1 MIDKYLTPYY
11 WDNDLNNNQL
21 KYIVNNLKDGDK
33 LIMTG
38 GPFDK
43 EIGIY
48 HAPPKNN
55 PHNATI
61 SWRKFCTWLIIDN
74 ILK

>member
-1 MIDKYLTPYY
+1 
-11 WDNDLNNNQL
+11 
-21 KYIVNNLKDGDK
+21 
-33 LIMTG
+33 MTG

-55 PHNATI
+55 PNNATI
-61 SWRKFCTWLIIDN
+61 SWPKFCTWLIIDN